1 MDVTSEHDDF
11 ALSRVPKDKRYSW
24 FTMALQRFGMLSS
37 LASFLI
43 GATLG
48 FGMTFWNAVLAIT
61 LGAVVL
67 EVLTIFTGIAG
78 QREGLSTSVLARWTG
93 FGRSGSSLIGV
104 AISLSA
110 LGWFGIQNA
119 VSAQGLVSLVG
130 GLPLWGWALV
140 FGLAVTAIVAL
151 GIGSMNWTAYIT
163 VPAFL
168 LLAGWS
174 IIVELSKH
182 DLGSLVHAQPAG
194 PQLSVLQGTAIVAG
208 GFIVGAVITPD
219 MTRFNRSKADVVK
232 QTVVGITVGEY
243 VIGLIGVLLALAL
256 KTNDVVAIVTS
267 TSGFIGTLVIIAATL
282 KINDWNL
289 YAASLGI
296 VNFVDQVFGRR
307 VNRAVVTA
315 VVGVIGSVLGAAG
328 ILGRFT
334 DFLILLGVVFP
345 PIAGIMVAEYFVAKV
360 WRGDLDRSRAV
371 GQLPATAPTW
381 VPASLVIW
389 AVSALLG
396 HYVAWG
402 LPSINSVVVAIVL
415 YVVAAYAGLVKGV
428 GTSRTHA
435 DHGDLAPSAPTSNAP
450 AAAPAPAAGN

>member
-1 MDVTSEHDDF
+1 
-11 ALSRVPKDKRYSW
+11 
-24 FTMALQRFGMLSS
+24 
-37 LASFLI
+37 
-43 GATLG
+43 
-48 FGMTFWNAVLAIT
+48 
-61 LGAVVL
+61 
-67 EVLTIFTGIAG
+67 
-78 QREGLSTSVLARWTG
+78 
-93 FGRSGSSLIGV
+93 
-104 AISLSA
+104 
-110 LGWFGIQNA
+110 
-119 VSAQGLVSLVG
+119 
-130 GLPLWGWALV
+130 
-140 FGLAVTAIVAL
+140 VAL
-151 GIGSMNWTAYIT
+151 GIGSMNWVAYIT

-174 IIVELSKH
+174 IIVELSRH
-182 DLGSLVHAQPAG
+182 DLNTLMQAQPAG
-194 PQLSVLQGTAIVAG
+194 PQLTLLQGTSIVAG

-219 MTRFNRSKADVVK
+219 MSRFNRTAGDVVK
-232 QTVVGITVGEY
+232 QTIVGITVGEY

-267 TSGFIGTLVIIAATL
+267 TSGFIGTLVIVAATL

-345 PIAGIMVAEYFVAKV
+345 PIAGIMVAEYFVARV

-371 GQLPATAPTW
+371 GQLPPTEPTW

-389 AVSALLG
+389 LVAALFA
-396 HYVAWG
+396 HFVDWG

-415 YVVAAYAGLVKGV
+415 YEAAARVGLVRGV
-428 GTSRTHA
+428 GTSRTYS
-435 DHGDLAPSAPTSNAP
+435 DLAPAAPATAVVVTNP
-450 AAAPAPAAGN
+450 AAAS

>member
-1 MDVTSEHDDF
+1 MDATSEHDDY
-11 ALSRVPKDKRYSW
+11 ALSRVPHDKRYSW
-24 FTMALQRFGMLSS
+24 FTMAIQRFGMLSS

-93 FGRSGSSLIGV
+93 FGRSGSSLIGL

-119 VSAQGLVSLVG
+119 VSAQGLVSLIG
-130 GLPLWGWALV
+130 WLPLWAWALV
-140 FGLAVTAIVAL
+140 FGLIVTAIVSF

-174 IIVELSKH
+174 IVVELSRH
-182 DLGSLVHAQPAG
+182 DFGALLQAQPAG
-194 PQLSVLQGTAIVAG
+194 PQLSLLQGTSIVAG

-219 MTRFNRSKADVVK
+219 MSRFNRSAGDVVK
-232 QTVVGITVGEY
+232 QTIVGISLGEY

-267 TSGFIGTLVIIAATL
+267 TSGFVGTLVIIAATL

-289 YAASLGI
+289 YAASLGV

-315 VVGVIGSVLGAAG
+315 VVGVLGSVLGAVG

-345 PIAGIMVAEYFVAKV
+345 PIAGIMVAEYFIVKV
-360 WRGDLDRSRAV
+360 FRDDLDRSRAV
-371 GQLPATAPTW
+371 GRLPAAAPTW
-381 VPASLVIW
+381 VPTSLAVW
-389 AVSALLG
+389 AVAALVG
-396 HYVAWG
+396 HFVDWG
-402 LPSINSVVVAIVL
+402 LPSINSVVVAMVL
-415 YVVAAYAGLVKGV
+415 YIAAGYAGLVRGI
-428 GTSRTHA
+428 GASPTHPA
-435 DHGDLAPSAPTSNAP
+435 QHAP
-450 AAAPAPAAGN
+450 ASTAAGLTAGAGN

>member
-1 MDVTSEHDDF
+1 MDVAAEHDDF
-11 ALSRVPKDKRYSW
+11 ALSRVPADRRYSW
-24 FTMALQRFGMLSS
+24 FTMAVQRFGMLSS

-61 LGAVVL
+61 LGAVIL

-93 FGRSGSSLIGV
+93 FGRSGSSLIGL

-119 VSAQGLVSLVG
+119 VSAQGLVSLLG
-130 GLPLWGWALV
+130 GFPMWVWALI
-140 FGLAVTAIVAL
+140 FGLVVTAIVSF
-151 GIGSMNWTAYIT
+151 GIGSMNWTAYIA

-168 LLAGWS
+168 LMAGWS
-174 IIVELSKH
+174 IIVELSRH
-182 DLGSLVHAQPAG
+182 DLGSLLAAQPAG
-194 PQLSVLQGTAIVAG
+194 PQLSLVQGTSIVAG

-219 MTRFNRSKADVVK
+219 MSRFNRTAGDVVK

-256 KTNDVVAIVTS
+256 KTSDVVAIVTS
-267 TSGFIGTLVIIAATL
+267 TSGFLGTLIIIAATL

-296 VNFVDQVFGRR
+296 VNFVDQVFGRQ

-315 VVGVIGSVLGAAG
+315 IIGVIGSILAAVG
-328 ILGRFT
+328 ILDRFT

-345 PIAGIMVAEYFVAKV
+345 PIAGIMVAEYFVSKI
-360 WRGDLDRSRAV
+360 WRADLDASREL
-371 GQLPATAPTW
+371 GRLPATAPTW

-389 AVSALLG
+389 AVAALVG
-396 HYVAWG
+396 HFVHWG
-402 LPSINSVVVAIVL
+402 LPSINSVIVAMAL
-415 YVVAAYAGLVKGV
+415 YIAAAAAGLVRGV
-428 GTSRTHA
+428 GASHTAVTTSASTTESITTNH
-435 DHGDLAPSAPTSNAP
+435 
-450 AAAPAPAAGN
+450 

>member
-1 MDVTSEHDDF
+1 MDVTTEHDDF
-11 ALSRVPKDKRYSW
+11 SLSRVPDSARYHWISI
-24 FTMALQRFGMLSS
+24 AVQRFGMLST

-61 LGAVVL
+61 FGAVIL

-93 FGRSGSSLIGV
+93 FGRAGSSVIGL
-104 AISLSA
+104 AISISA
-110 LGWFGIQNA
+110 IGWFGIQNA
-119 VSAQGLVSLVG
+119 VSAQGLVGLVG
-130 GLPLWGWALV
+130 VLPLWLWALL
-140 FGLAVTAIVAL
+140 FGLAVTAIVTL
-151 GIGSMNWTAYIT
+151 GFGSMAWTAYVA

-174 IIVELSKH
+174 IVVELSRH
-182 DLGSLVHAQPAG
+182 NVGDLLSAAPAG
-194 PQLSVLQGTAIVAG
+194 PQLSLLQGTSIVAG

-219 MTRFNRSKADVVK
+219 MSRFNRSPGDVVK
-232 QTVVGITVGEY
+232 QTVLGITLGEY

-256 KTNDVVAIVTS
+256 RTNDVIAIVTS
-267 TSGFIGTLVIIAATL
+267 TSGFLGTLVIVAATL

-307 VNRAVVTA
+307 VHRAAVTVA
-315 VVGVIGSVLGAAG
+315 VGTVGSILGAFG
-328 ILGRFT
+328 ILSSFT

-345 PIAGIMVAEYFVAKV
+345 PIAGIMVAEYFVTRI
-360 WRGDLDRSRAV
+360 WRPELDASREA
-371 GQLPATAPTW
+371 GTLPSTAPTW

-389 AVSALLG
+389 ASAGLIG
-396 HYVAWG
+396 HYLHWG
-402 LPSINSVVVAIVL
+402 VPSINSVVVAIVL
-415 YVVAAYAGLVKGV
+415 YVAAAALGLVRGV
-428 GTSRTHA
+428 GRSSTN
-435 DHGDLAPSAPTSNAP
+435 PTDTPTATPVPLPISSL
-450 AAAPAPAAGN
+450 